1 MSEIRYVTLD
11 PTGNITCLVTAM
23 PPDADEAAVTRRLM
37 RECEQVA
44 FLEAPAQPG
53 ARARIRLMGGEF
65 CGNAAMA
72 SACYL
77 ADRDGILPGQEVIL
91 PIEMSGASGT
101 LPCEVRR
108 FAGSFEGTVPMPPV
122 QSITPLQAEGLT
134 LTAVA
139 MEGIAH
145 LILCG
150 PPFPDDAQAEAL
162 LRRLAGTRPEEAVGL
177 LLWDEE
183 SLTMRPLVL
192 VKGSGTL
199 VWETGCGS
207 GSAAVGAYRA
217 FRAGSGVTRT
227 DVHQSGGV
235 ITVSATVRDG
245 LPENLTITGRV
256 HLGPEKT
263 IAAELP

>member
-1 MSEIRYVTLD
+1 MDFKRQD
-11 PTGNITCLVTAM
+11 G
-23 PPDADEAAVTRRLM
+23 DAIVM
-37 RECEQVA
+37 H
-44 FLEAPAQPG
+44 P
-53 ARARIRLMGGEF
+53 
-65 CGNAAMA
+65 
-72 SACYL
+72 
-77 ADRDGILPGQEVIL
+77 
-91 PIEMSGASGT
+91 
-101 LPCEVRR
+101 
-108 FAGSFEGTVPMPPV
+108 
-122 QSITPLQAEGLT
+122 
-134 LTAVA
+134 
-139 MEGIAH
+139 IAH
-145 LILCG
+145 IRTA
-150 PPFPDDAQAEAL
+150 FPTKFGIPRQSGVVPALTGRIVFTKEYAQAEAL

-235 ITVSATVRDG
+235 ITISAAVRDG